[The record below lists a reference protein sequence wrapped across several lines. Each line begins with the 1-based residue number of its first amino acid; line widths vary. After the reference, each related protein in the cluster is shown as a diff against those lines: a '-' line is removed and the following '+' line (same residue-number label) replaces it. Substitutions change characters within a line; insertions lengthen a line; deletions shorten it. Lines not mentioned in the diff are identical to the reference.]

1 MNVVYKV
8 YLNERES
15 DSQFPKLKRGFKR
28 EIVESGMDNP
38 HLSLVKWLSLPYEEG
53 ITYSIG
59 VVKEKK

>member
-1 MNVVYKV
+1 MNVIYKV

-15 DSQFPKLKRGFKR
+15 DSQFPNLKRFFKR

-38 HLSLVKWLSLPYEEG
+38 HLELVKWLASNDEVG

-59 VVKEKK
+59 VVK